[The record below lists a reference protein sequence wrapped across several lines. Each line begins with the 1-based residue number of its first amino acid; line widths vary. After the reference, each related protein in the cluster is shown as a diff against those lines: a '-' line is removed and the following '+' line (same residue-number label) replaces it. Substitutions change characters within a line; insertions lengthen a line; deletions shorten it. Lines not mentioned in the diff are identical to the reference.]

1 MAAKKSKAGKPD
13 PLQEAAVEYFSGRS
27 HDAWRR
33 NFHKTSPAEK
43 KLPRM
48 RLRGGIM
55 VDINQPWRTLDPAA
69 KADNKRAARDAFDAV
84 KKFPND
90 REAASDYVHKRW
102 ILRNKA
108 DKSLA
113 KDLFKPYMQLSE
125 AEKDKDRA
133 HVDRMKAALA
143 AVRKVKTARKAP
155 AAKTVR
161 IDARQWARLEAAAK
175 RLSVTPEALLRA
187 GIDAVVAVS
196 GAAAPKPRAK
206 KR

>member
-1 MAAKKSKAGKPD
+1 
-13 PLQEAAVEYFSGRS
+13 
-27 HDAWRR
+27 
-33 NFHKTSPAEK
+33 
-43 KLPRM
+43 
-48 RLRGGIM
+48 
-55 VDINQPWRTLDPAA
+55 
-69 KADNKRAARDAFDAV
+69 
-84 KKFPND
+84 
-90 REAASDYVHKRW
+90 
-102 ILRNKA
+102 
-108 DKSLA
+108 
-113 KDLFKPYMQLSE
+113 
-125 AEKDKDRA
+125 
-133 HVDRMKAALA
+133 MKAALA